1 MAENR
6 RRRVGVGL
14 LGSGVVGEAIQDL
27 LFRDLKGQ
35 IGNDIEL
42 EIRKI
47 YTRNPK
53 NKKWF
58 SKYRGLFTQRAE
70 DVLDDPEIDVII
82 EALGFQS
89 AGQLG
94 QYRDY
99 ILRAFA
105 NEKSVVTSDKAV
117 LARYGKEIW
126 AAAKK
131 ARRSMN
137 P

>member
-53 NKKWF
+53 NKKGI
-58 SKYRGLFTQRAE
+58 RLPDA
-70 DVLDDPEIDVII
+70 LDFRNSSD
-82 EALGFQS
+82 
-89 AGQLG
+89 
-94 QYRDY
+94 R
-99 ILRAFA
+99 
-105 NEKSVVTSDKAV
+105 VTS
-117 LARYGKEIW
+117 
-126 AAAKK
+126 
-131 ARRSMN
+131 
-137 P
+137 